1 MDNQINTRDDALHVK
16 MFGNFAVTY
25 HGESIFGKKM
35 GETQFSYLMQ
45 ILLHYRADGVPREQL
60 EELLFGDRDIKDVH
74 HAMQSVI
81 YNTKNKLKKAGLPPV
96 NYICLK
102 KGRFYWTDEIL
113 VIEDAS
119 EFERLCREAADE
131 PDTDC
136 KLQFLLDAC
145 HCYTGEFLS
154 KFAGVLW
161 TAVESKRYRTLF
173 QRCVEEAAQIL
184 REKEDYFQ
192 LEELG
197 NYAAAVNSFADWESL
212 TMEALIGLGRYE
224 EASDLYAKTADRYFC
239 ERGIRPSQK
248 MIASLDHLGEQMLH
262 PHDVLDRIQQQMI
275 EDKNQIRGGY
285 LCSYPIFQGIYQMV
299 CRMSE
304 RGGQSV
310 YLMLCT
316 IVDSKGNPMR
326 EGEQLEQL
334 ASRLGDAICK
344 TIRRGDAV
352 NRYGAGQYL
361 VLLVNTTQEGCEIV
375 QRRINYNFLVG
386 RQRTGV
392 QYYINSVIYERE

>member
-1 MDNQINTRDDALHVK
+1 MDNQVNITEDALCVK
-16 MFGNFAVTY
+16 MFGNFAITY
-25 HGESIFGKKM
+25 RGESIFGKKM
-35 GETQFSYLMQ
+35 GETQFSSLMQ
-45 ILLHYRADGVPREQL
+45 ILLHNRTEGVPREQL
-60 EELLFGDRDIKDVH
+60 EELLFGDRDIKDIH

-81 YNTKNKLKKAGLPPV
+81 YNTKNKLKKTGLPPV
-96 NYICLK
+96 NYIRLK
-102 KGRFYWTDEIL
+102 KGRFYWTDEIP
-113 VIEDAS
+113 VIEDAT
-119 EFERLCREAADE
+119 EFERLYREAADE

-154 KFAGVLW
+154 KYAGVLW
-161 TAVESKRYRTLF
+161 AAVESKRYRIMF
-173 QRCVEEAAQIL
+173 QECVEEAARIL

-197 NYAAAVNSFADWESL
+197 NYAAATNPFADWESL

-224 EASDLYAKTADRYFC
+224 EATDLYAKTADRYFC

-248 MIASLDHLGEQMLH
+248 MIDSLDHLGEQMLH

-275 EDKNQIRGGY
+275 EDKSQIRGGY

-316 IVDSKGNPMR
+316 IVDSKGNPMK

-344 TIRRGDAV
+344 SIRRGDAV
-352 NRYGAGQYL
+352 NRYGVGQYL